1 MVIFS
6 KIFCFKV
13 AQWSATDPEE
23 QTHATSL
30 EAVAVPLYN
39 GLVTPAVQCP
49 EIIRASE
56 QRNLDGKRTL

>member
-39 GLVTPAVQCP
+39 GLVTP